1 MKTLSS
7 RSIED
12 CLRVYRRLNEEDIGP
27 TAVFMRRCLTID
39 PASRPSALEL
49 LEDEWLKDA

>member
-1 MKTLSS
+1 MLSS
-7 RSIED
+7 RSIDD
-12 CLRVYRRLNEEDIGP
+12 CLGTYRRLNEEDIGP

-39 PASRPSALEL
+39 LASRPTAFEL